1 MQYPHIQ
8 ECYGILWDDI
18 TTHIRTIEN
27 DELDIFLRDTVHD
40 HVNATLRGNGKGH
53 YVNLL
58 WADPLGGRTD
68 KGDLWSGLCLLR
80 ILLPPRCAAM
90 SC

>member
-1 MQYPHIQ
+1 M
-8 ECYGILWDDI
+8 DDI

-53 YVNLL
+53 YVNLFMGPI
-58 WADPLGGRTD
+58 PLEAGQTKVIYGA
-68 KGDLWSGLCLLR
+68 SVLR
-80 ILLPPRCAAM
+80 RMLLPPRCAAM